1 MRLKSIRMVPKYTRG
16 MSWLAFLSIITMV
29 NQAKTQE
36 QTYTAPDVNIF
47 VTPDQPFNLPGSG
60 DYIPAEEIRKYNF
73 DNINNILRN
82 TPGVYSRE
90 EAGFGI
96 FPNIS
101 LRGVNTLRSAA
112 ITMMEDEINIAP
124 APYSAPDAYYSPL
137 AGKMHSIEVLK
148 GTSQFRYGPHTTG
161 GVINYQTTPV
171 ELGEKY
177 YLRTSYGSFND
188 KVTHAYAN
196 YGISGGFGAVAILGE
211 VYYRENDGFHDFNIE
226 PGTGVNR
233 KGYGSDDAGG
243 LMQFNPM
250 VKLLWQLPTTMN
262 NTLEIKASYNALDY
276 NEGYA
281 GLTTADFN
289 ADPYQRYV
297 ASQLDQMNSNAY
309 TYYAKFR
316 SDFNSNVSNNL
327 TLYYNGFY
335 RDWFKLSKVNGRNQ
349 QEILSKANPT
359 AGNLNIFKGLAAGN
373 ITYKNNDRQYQA
385 FGIQNE
391 TDFKFN
397 TDLFGKNIGHDF
409 KFGFKYHYDKINR
422 DQQTHTFTQA
432 VGGQLTGVSVA
443 QADDRNERTEGYAL
457 YFEEAATINNFV
469 VSFGSRLE
477 FLDQHYRDKAATMG
491 TTSNL
496 TEETWAFVPG
506 GGLLYNHDEN
516 WQWFAGVYK
525 GFNTAGPSA
534 SRDDGSP
541 LQPEKSIAKEIGV
554 RYGDNNLA
562 MSVTGFHTDFKD
574 VIVIDNTN
582 AGGSPDNGGNVVSKG
597 LELSTV
603 YSPENLLG
611 VGDISFFAN
620 YTFTN
625 ANLDGDSTTTDTE
638 SIFAGGRDGSNVPYI
653 PEHVL
658 SFGADYE
665 INKFDFGIN
674 MTYHSETYGTA
685 EETETEESIGSANAR
700 AGRIDSAF
708 LLNLRAGYKINDN
721 YKVIT
726 GVNNATDLEY
736 ISSRHPTGARAGAPL
751 TAYIK
756 AVANFDSLF

>member
-1 MRLKSIRMVPKYTRG
+1 
-16 MSWLAFLSIITMV
+16 
-29 NQAKTQE
+29 
-36 QTYTAPDVNIF
+36 
-47 VTPDQPFNLPGSG
+47 
-60 DYIPAEEIRKYNF
+60 
-73 DNINNILRN
+73 
-82 TPGVYSRE
+82 
-90 EAGFGI
+90 
-96 FPNIS
+96 
-101 LRGVNTLRSAA
+101 
-112 ITMMEDEINIAP
+112 
-124 APYSAPDAYYSPL
+124 
-137 AGKMHSIEVLK
+137 
-148 GTSQFRYGPHTTG
+148 
-161 GVINYQTTPV
+161 
-171 ELGEKY
+171 
-177 YLRTSYGSFND
+177 
-188 KVTHAYAN
+188 
-196 YGISGGFGAVAILGE
+196 
-211 VYYRENDGFHDFNIE
+211 
-226 PGTGVNR
+226 
-233 KGYGSDDAGG
+233 
-243 LMQFNPM
+243 
-250 VKLLWQLPTTMN
+250 
-262 NTLEIKASYNALDY
+262 
-276 NEGYA
+276 
-281 GLTTADFN
+281 LT
-289 ADPYQRYV
+289 V
-297 ASQLDQMNSNAY
+297 
-309 TYYAKFR
+309 
-316 SDFNSNVSNNL
+316 
-327 TLYYNGFY
+327 YYNGFY
-335 RDWFKLSKVNGRNQ
+335 RDWFKLSKVNGVSQ
-349 QEILSKANPT
+349 QTILSKANT
-359 AGNLNIFKGLAAGN
+359 VANNLNIFKGLAAGN
-373 ITYKNNDRQYQA
+373 ITYKNNDRQYA
-385 FGIQNE
+385 AYGIKNE
-391 TDFKFN
+391 TDLKFN
-397 TDLFGKNIGHDF
+397 TDFFGKNIGHDF

-432 VGGQLTGVSVA
+432 VGGQLSQAGVTY
-443 QADDRNERTEGYAL
+443 ADDRNESTQGYAL

-496 TEETWAFVPG
+496 KEETWAFVPG

-534 SRDDGSP
+534 SRDNGNP

-574 VIVIDNTN
+574 VIVIDNSN
-582 AGGSPDNGGNVVSKG
+582 AGGNPDNGGNVVSKG

-603 YSPENLLG
+603 YNPDNLLG

-721 YKVIT
+721 YRVVT
-726 GVNNATDLEY
+726 GVNNATDLQY

-756 AVANFDSLF
+756 AVASFDSIF

>member
-1 MRLKSIRMVPKYTRG
+1 MVPKYTRG
-16 MSWLAFLSIITMV
+16 MSWLAFLSIITMI

-124 APYSAPDAYYSPL
+124 APYSAPDAYYSPI

-148 GTSQFRYGPHTTG
+148 GTSQYRYGPHTTG

-196 YGISGGFGAVAILGE
+196 YGLSGRFGALAILGE

-262 NTLEIKASYNALDY
+262 NTLEIKASYNGLDY

-281 GLTTADFN
+281 GLTQADFN
-289 ADPYQRYV
+289 TDPYQRYV

-335 RDWFKLSKVNGRNQ
+335 RDWFKLDKVNGKSQ
-349 QEILSKANPT
+349 TQITSKANPT
-359 AGNLNIFKGLAAGN
+359 PGNLNIFKGLAAGN

-385 FGIQNE
+385 YGIQNE

-409 KFGFKYHYDKINR
+409 KFGFKAHYDKINR
-422 DQQTHTFTQA
+422 DQQTHTFSQA
-432 VGGQLTGVSVA
+432 VGGQLTGVSVVDGA
-443 QADDRNERTEGYAL
+443 GDRNERTKGYAL

-477 FLDQHYRDKAATMG
+477 FVEQHYRDKAASTPR
-491 TTSNL
+491 TNSK
-496 TEETWAFVPG
+496 EETWAFVPG

-525 GFNTAGPSA
+525 GFNLPGPSA
-534 SRDDGSP
+534 ARDHNNDTP
-541 LQPEKSIAKEIGV
+541 PMQPEKSIAKEIGV
-554 RYGDNNLA
+554 RYGDKNLA
-562 MSVTGFHTDFKD
+562 LSVTGFHTDFKD
-574 VIVIDNTN
+574 MIVIDNSN
-582 AGGSPDNGGNVVSKG
+582 AGSKPDNGGNVVSKG

-603 YSPENLLG
+603 YNPENLLG
-611 VGDISFFAN
+611 VGDVTFFAN

-625 ANLDGDSTTTDTE
+625 ANLDGDNTSEDTE
-638 SIFAGGRDGSNVPYI
+638 SMFAGGRDGSNVPYI

-685 EETETEESIGSANAR
+685 EETETEEALGSANIR
-700 AGRIDSAF
+700 AGRIDSAL

-721 YKVIT
+721 YRVIT

-736 ISSRHPTGARAGAPL
+736 ISSRHPNGIRAGAPL
-751 TAYIK
+751 QAYIK